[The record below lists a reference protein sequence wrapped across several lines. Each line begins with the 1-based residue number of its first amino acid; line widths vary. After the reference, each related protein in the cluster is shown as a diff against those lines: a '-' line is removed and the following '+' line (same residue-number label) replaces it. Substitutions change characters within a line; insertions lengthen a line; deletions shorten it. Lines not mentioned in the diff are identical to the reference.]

1 MKNTLLT
8 IFLVSVL
15 FCGCGNNPIFSMM
28 PDVASSGGG
37 GGGGGSSEL
46 DINMSTFITG
56 DPAPTGTLTTT
67 ISAKPTIKWTDNTGK
82 TDTQIRVT
90 VLKTGSIGTT
100 TYWQICFPNATS
112 TSVVYGILPSGGTTL
127 VALKSLTAGSYK
139 VRVELGHNFSGVG
152 PTPVVVTIGTGTL
165 IIN

>member
-67 ISAKPTIKWTDNTGK
+67 ISAKPTIKWTDW
-82 TDTQIRVT
+82 
-90 VLKTGSIGTT
+90 GTT
-100 TYWQICFPNATS
+100 ADMKCGKMT
-112 TSVVYGILPSGGTTL
+112 
-127 VALKSLTAGSYK
+127 
-139 VRVELGHNFSGVG
+139 VRVQHDNPVWAGIPLLRWCSPGHSVQ
-152 PTPVVVTIGTGTL
+152 TL
-165 IIN
+165 